1 LRRSESMK
9 ERRKPREPSK
19 GSLREIPEVDFDKA
33 TVRRNPHVPPE
44 AKRRAAAQSVGDLLD
59 AARADGFGIP
69 GAKAAGLAVRATH
82 AVRRRS
88 K

>member
-1 LRRSESMK
+1 MK

-19 GSLREIPEVDFDKA
+19 KSLREIPEVDFDHA
-33 TVRRNPHVPPE
+33 TVRRNPHVPP
-44 AKRRAAAQSVGDLLD
+44 AKRRAAAQSVGELLD
-59 AARADGFGIP
+59 AARADGFGVS
-69 GAKAAGLAVRATH
+69 GAKAASLAVRATH

>member
-1 LRRSESMK
+1 MK
-9 ERRKPREPSK
+9 ERRKPKEPSK
-19 GSLREIPEVDFDKA
+19 ASLREIPEVDFHNA
-33 TVRRNPHVPPE
+33 TVRQNPHVQNPHVPLE

-59 AARADGFGIP
+59 AARADGFGIS

-88 K
+88 R